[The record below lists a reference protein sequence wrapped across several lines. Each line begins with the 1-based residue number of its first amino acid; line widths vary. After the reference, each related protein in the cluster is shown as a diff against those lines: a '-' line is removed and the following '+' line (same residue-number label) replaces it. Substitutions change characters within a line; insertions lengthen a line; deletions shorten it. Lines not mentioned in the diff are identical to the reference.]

1 MRLDETISQRKN
13 KKKTHFFIEENNHF
27 IGVPIKMKF
36 YCRIK
41 NKRSQLSM
49 YNENDERLI
58 IMMKIVSRDFVKKNF
73 TFQIILTSLLLKK
86 SE

>member
-1 MRLDETISQRKN
+1 
-13 KKKTHFFIEENNHF
+13 
-27 IGVPIKMKF
+27 MKF

-73 TFQIILTSLLLKK
+73 TFQIILTSLLLKNGW
-86 SE
+86 

>member
-1 MRLDETISQRKN
+1 MKRFLKGKTKKN
-13 KKKTHFFIEENNHF
+13 TFFIEENNHF

-73 TFQIILTSLLLKK
+73 TFQIILTSLLLKNG
-86 SE
+86 